1 MNEESER
8 RLFSIFACS
17 ANTIIMLAIIY
28 VLAFLNGGTIYKIV
42 HSDYRDFYYLAVTVV
57 IVGIMVLSNIY
68 VYKTVKKSQKIQSFL
83 KNYLIK

>member
-8 RLFSIFACS
+8 RLFSIFACA

-28 VLAFLNGGTIYKIV
+28 VLAFLNGGAIYKIV

-57 IVGIMVLSNIY
+57 IFGIMVLSNIY
-68 VYKTVKKSQKIQSFL
+68 VYKTVKKSQKLQSFL
-83 KNYLIK
+83 KKLFD

>member
-8 RLFSIFACS
+8 RLFSIFACA

-28 VLAFLNGGTIYKIV
+28 VLAFLNGGTIYKII
-42 HSDYRDFYYLAVTVV
+42 HSDYRDVYYLVVTVV

-83 KNYLIK
+83 KKLFD